1 MERQAILTR
10 GKYHNF
16 IQVQGKRVGERG
28 GGTQRH
34 NDTTKKLRKMKTLC
48 RCGVV

>member
-28 GGTQRH
+28 FHATAQRRKV
-34 NDTTKKLRKMKTLC
+34 NILENTLR
-48 RCGVV
+48 RCAVA